1 MSTSGSTDF
10 ILNRNE
16 ILTEA
21 AELINVI
28 GAGESLE
35 PDDIISMT
43 RTLNLMTKQWQS
55 KGIAL
60 WKNTEATLFLTSAG
74 ESYELGP
81 TGANCTASFAKTE
94 VATAASSGASAV
106 VVDSISD
113 VGDTFDRD
121 GILTSS
127 TPGAGSLTLDGTLVS
142 GETATLPSTRKVLIY
157 SDGDDSGVT
166 FDVTGTDGTLSTQV
180 ETITGPN
187 TGTVYSSNNYDTV
200 TSITISGAGTGN
212 IEIGCVGDNV
222 GIELDGGDLQWTNI
236 SGSPAAA
243 TITLITTLTDDVAVD
258 NHVYTYEDKIPRPLE
273 IPEARLHRGDD
284 SEYPLWAVS
293 RQEYMNL
300 ANKTSTGSTSQFYYD
315 PQIPKSKLYVWPTAS
330 STKEYIKMTARLP
343 IEDFDSATDT
353 GDIPVEFLLPLAYNL
368 AVLVAPKF
376 GVEPSTIVIGA
387 ALQYKQELEGFD
399 AEEASVFFGV
409 DYR

>member
-127 TPGAGSLTLDGTLVS
+127 TPGAGSLTSTEHLFLAKRPHFHQPEKSLFTLMVM
-142 GETATLPSTRKVLIY
+142 I
-157 SDGDDSGVT
+157 
-166 FDVTGTDGTLSTQV
+166 QV
-180 ETITGPN
+180 
-187 TGTVYSSNNYDTV
+187 
-200 TSITISGAGTGN
+200 
-212 IEIGCVGDNV
+212 
-222 GIELDGGDLQWTNI
+222 
-236 SGSPAAA
+236 
-243 TITLITTLTDDVAVD
+243 
-258 NHVYTYEDKIPRPLE
+258 
-273 IPEARLHRGDD
+273 
-284 SEYPLWAVS
+284 
-293 RQEYMNL
+293 
-300 ANKTSTGSTSQFYYD
+300 
-315 PQIPKSKLYVWPTAS
+315 
-330 STKEYIKMTARLP
+330 
-343 IEDFDSATDT
+343 
-353 GDIPVEFLLPLAYNL
+353 
-368 AVLVAPKF
+368 
-376 GVEPSTIVIGA
+376 
-387 ALQYKQELEGFD
+387 
-399 AEEASVFFGV
+399 
-409 DYR
+409 